1 MAGDTTVKDIFLT
14 HGHLDHIGAFNEIK
28 SETNAL
34 VFIHPL
40 EARHFNIQY
49 VKLYSDREKI
59 HIGKQVIHVVH
70 TPGHTPGMVSFRLD
84 NNRVIVGDTIFV
96 GGPGRTNS
104 PEDFKITMQ
113 TMQNFVFT

>member
-1 MAGDTTVKDIFLT
+1 MI
-14 HGHLDHIGAFNEIK
+14 
-28 SETNAL
+28 
-34 VFIHPL
+34 
-40 EARHFNIQY
+40 
-49 VKLYSDREKI
+49 
-59 HIGKQVIHVVH
+59 H

-113 TMQNFVFT
+113 TMQIFVFT